1 MVSRLQVT
9 GGEGGGGKKEKGEK
23 NKTVLLF
30 FMCGRSLTGA
40 GKIEGADWLQSRVLE
55 YNNKRWDFAGMAR
68 FVDEMGEDEQG

>member
-1 MVSRLQVT
+1 
-9 GGEGGGGKKEKGEK
+9 
-23 NKTVLLF
+23 
-30 FMCGRSLTGA
+30 MCGRSLTGA